1 MKPAMVFYQEIA
13 QKLNMVRCLK
23 FSVKIEDIKNV
34 GDYLKFDLRLRWCI
48 IW

>member
-34 GDYLKFDLRLRWCI
+34 DDYLKFDLRLR
-48 IW
+48 

>member
-1 MKPAMVFYQEIA
+1 MVAYEE
-13 QKLNMVRCLK
+13 KVKNMVNMVKMVTGLK

-34 GDYLKFDLRLRWCI
+34 GDYLKFNLRLRWCI

>member
-1 MKPAMVFYQEIA
+1 MVAYEENV
-13 QKLNMVRCLK
+13 KNMVNMVNMVTGLK

-34 GDYLKFDLRLRWCI
+34 GDYLKLNLRLRWGI